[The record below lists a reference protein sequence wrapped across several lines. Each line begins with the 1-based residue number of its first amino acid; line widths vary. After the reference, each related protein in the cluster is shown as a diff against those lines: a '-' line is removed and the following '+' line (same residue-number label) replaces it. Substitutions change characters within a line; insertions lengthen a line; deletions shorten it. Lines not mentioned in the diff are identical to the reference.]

1 MAVGSAQMFHL
12 DFQFVQDAAKNSK
25 DPFVRADRERLEVH
39 MAIVMMVEPRPKAA
53 QVVDEMQTRAD

>member
-1 MAVGSAQMFHL
+1 MFHL